1 MENKYVLMETVK
13 FPVTGRSS
21 VMMTISEAAKRVG
34 LSAKTIRYYEE
45 EGVISPAIRANN
57 GYRQYN
63 EHHIDQLLFIK
74 HARDLG
80 FSLQESRSLLSLSL
94 NSDRENHEVRDQAR
108 QHILKL
114 RQTIQ
119 DLQRIESRLTKAL
132 AACTDEQ
139 GACPILDVI
148 QNNHIPEPHS

>member
-1 MENKYVLMETVK
+1 
-13 FPVTGRSS
+13 
-21 VMMTISEAAKRVG
+21 MMTISEAAKRVG

-45 EGVISPAIRANN
+45 EGVIAPAIRANN

-74 HARDLG
+74 RARDLG